1 MTPGRKNPEPGVD
14 NPGVV
19 NPFWTPDPILWCH
32 IFQDPNRYKIIRI
45 MLTNSS
51 AIHTYFYWKSPSC
64 LRQSMEPLVGS
75 GEVICHLCYGLW
87 GPSHEPGPWGPRR
100 QWRPILGL
108 RAPSWA
114 CSEVWPIASP
124 PWVIF
129 QDPGPPGGLSGPFLF
144 EPNPNPQ
151 TKPSNQPLT

>member
-1 MTPGRKNPEPGVD
+1 MTPGRKNPEPYLRGCQPFL
-14 NPGVV
+14 NPWPYFVV
-19 NPFWTPDPILWCH
+19 SHFSGPQQIQNKK
-32 IFQDPNRYKIIRI
+32 NNAYKC
-45 MLTNSS
+45 SS

-108 RAPSWA
+108 WAPSWD

-151 TKPSNQPLT
+151 TKPLNQPLT